1 MTEKDIYY
9 ELEKFKREPDYKNEL
24 SLYDALKKT
33 AFYIPVVSA
42 GRKIGIASLKKD
54 GKEEFYPAFSSA
66 DEIKKWPFELKETRK
81 LYFDDLKHVML
92 EDGRDIKGIVINPF
106 GKAILLDNAQIE
118 RIETV
123 TSGMSLKKTQGMRGA
138 IRLYYPEYVPD
149 GLESGLKFFFQ
160 SKKNEVQS
168 VYLYQ
173 AKRNEG
179 DSLHWMFIVK
189 FNGTKIELFPKL
201 AAVIQLYM
209 NDGQVFELVKYS
221 DELKFSMAIK
231 PCIVY
236 EREEAVK

>member
-1 MTEKDIYY
+1 MSEKDIYY
-9 ELEKFKREPDYKNEL
+9 ELEKFKREPVYKNEL

-33 AFYIPVVSA
+33 VFYIPVVSM
-42 GRKIGIASLKKD
+42 GGKTSIASLKKD
-54 GKEEFYPAFSSA
+54 GKEEFYPAFSSVE
-66 DEIKKWPFELKETRK
+66 EIRKWPFELKGIRK

-92 EDGRDIKGIVINPF
+92 EDVRDIKGIAINPF
-106 GKAILLDNAQIE
+106 GKVILLGNAQIE

-149 GLESGLKFFFQ
+149 GLESGLRFFFQ
-160 SKKNEVQS
+160 NKREVQS

-189 FNGTKIELFPKL
+189 FDGTKIELFPKL

-221 DELKFSMAIK
+221 DELKLSMAIK
-231 PCIVY
+231 PCILY